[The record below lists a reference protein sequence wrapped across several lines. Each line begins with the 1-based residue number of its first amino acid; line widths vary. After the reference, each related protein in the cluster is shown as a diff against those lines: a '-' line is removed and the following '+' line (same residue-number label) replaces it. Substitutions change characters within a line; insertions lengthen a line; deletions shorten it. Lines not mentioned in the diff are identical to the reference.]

1 MSRLL
6 NALKFHRRKSR
17 EGILSARAFTLSEV
31 VISLAILGAMS
42 GGAFVGFNSV
52 NTYAVSSRLYTE
64 AQAVTQNQAD
74 LILSRGPFN
83 ITTVPNRV
91 PPELMTIAE
100 LDTAAATVTFPTAPP
115 TSTPAT
121 TSPYYPYYPYYRSS
135 GTGPLLKEGFI
146 YTDPV
151 NGNVIVKGTLKT
163 EVTTIN
169 DGSGNPL
176 SMTYAGVAANLNVR
190 QAKVTV
196 SYNYRAKDYN
206 VILNTIRAADQ

>member
-1 MSRLL
+1 
-6 NALKFHRRKSR
+6 
-17 EGILSARAFTLSEV
+17 V

-42 GGAFVGFNSV
+42 SGAFIGFNSV
-52 NTYAVSSRLYTE
+52 NTYAVSSRLYSE
-64 AQAVTQNQAD
+64 AQAVAQNHVD

-91 PPELMTIAE
+91 PPELMTVAE
-100 LDTAAATVTFPTAPP
+100 LNTAAATVTFPTEPP
-115 TSTPAT
+115 TSTPVT
-121 TSPYYPYYPYYRSS
+121 TSPYYPYYPYYRSA
-135 GTGPLLKEGFI
+135 GAGPLLKEGFI

-151 NGNVIVKGTLKT
+151 NGNVIVKGTVKI

-169 DGSGNPL
+169 DSSNTPL
-176 SMTYAGVAANLNVR
+176 SMTYAGIASNLNVR

-196 SYNYRAKDYN
+196 SYDYRNNPYK